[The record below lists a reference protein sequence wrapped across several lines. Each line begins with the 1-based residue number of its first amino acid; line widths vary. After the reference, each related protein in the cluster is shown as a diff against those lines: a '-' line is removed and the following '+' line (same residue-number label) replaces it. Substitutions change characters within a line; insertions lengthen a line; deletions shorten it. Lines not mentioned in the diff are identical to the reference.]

1 MTPNGT
7 RSLWTAFAAT
17 VVVGFAASLIG
28 CASAGPLTPV
38 VVSDVKSV
46 AGTWKGVIYQSGYQ
60 PDYII
65 LTIQED
71 GSYQFTSRQALG
83 STRGKGTIVIS
94 GGRLIIQGEK
104 GRGVATVLRS
114 PNGDRIM
121 DVQATLSDN
130 SIVTAKLSLSP

>member
-1 MTPNGT
+1 MTPIGT
-7 RSLWTAFAAT
+7 RSLWTTLAAT
-17 VVVGFAASLIG
+17 VVVGLAASLIG

-60 PDYII
+60 PDYIVM
-65 LTIQED
+65 TIQED
-71 GSYQFTSRQALG
+71 GSYQFTSRQAFG
-83 STRGKGTIVIS
+83 ATVGKGTIVIS

>member
-1 MTPNGT
+1 MTPSGT

-38 VVSDVKSV
+38 AVSDVKSV
-46 AGTWKGVIYQSGYQ
+46 AGTWKGVVYGFGSEPESIV
-60 PDYII
+60 

-71 GSYQFTSRQALG
+71 GSYNVEVRQALG
-83 STRGKGTIVIS
+83 PTRGKGTIAIS
-94 GGRLIIQGEK
+94 EGRLIFRGER
-104 GRGVATVLRS
+104 GRGVGTVLTS
-114 PNGDRIM
+114 PNGDRVM

-130 SIVTAKLSLSP
+130 SILTAKLSLSP

>member
-1 MTPNGT
+1 M
-7 RSLWTAFAAT
+7 
-17 VVVGFAASLIG
+17 VGFAASLIG

-60 PDYII
+60 PDYIVM
-65 LTIQED
+65 TIQED
-71 GSYQFTSRQALG
+71 GSYRVHVPPSARPG
-83 STRGKGTIVIS
+83 TRKGHDRDQR
-94 GGRLIIQGEK
+94 GRLIIQGEK

-130 SIVTAKLSLSP
+130 SIVTAKPRSAH

>member
-7 RSLWTAFAAT
+7 RSLWTVF
-17 VVVGFAASLIG
+17 
-28 CASAGPLTPV
+28 TPV
-38 VVSDVKSV
+38 VISDVKSV
-46 AGTWKGVIYQSGYQ
+46 AGTWKGVIYQSSYQ
-60 PDYII
+60 PDYIV

-71 GSYQFTSRQALG
+71 GSYQFTSREALG
-83 STRGKGTIVIS
+83 PSRGKGTMVIS

-114 PNGDRIM
+114 PNGDLFM

-130 SIVTAKLSLSP
+130 SVLTAKLSLSP

>member
-7 RSLWTAFAAT
+7 RSLWTTLAAT

-38 VVSDVKSV
+38 VVSDIKSV
-46 AGTWKGVIYQSGYQ
+46 AGTWKGVIYQSSYQ
-60 PDYII
+60 PDYIV

-71 GSYQFTSRQALG
+71 GSYQFTSREALG
-83 STRGKGTIVIS
+83 PSRGKGTMVIS

-104 GRGVATVLRS
+104 GRGVATVLRR
-114 PNGDRIM
+114 PNGDLFM

-130 SIVTAKLSLSP
+130 SVLTAKLSLSP

>member
-1 MTPNGT
+1 MTPIGT
-7 RSLWTAFAAT
+7 RSLWTTLAAT